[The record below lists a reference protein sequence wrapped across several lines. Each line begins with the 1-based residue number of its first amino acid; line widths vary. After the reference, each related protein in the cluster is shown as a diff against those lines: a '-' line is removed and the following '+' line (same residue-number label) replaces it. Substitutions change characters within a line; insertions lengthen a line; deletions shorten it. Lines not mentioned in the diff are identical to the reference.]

1 MPHLALIGNLS
12 IAFGGY
18 VVIRD
23 LSGTLPAQG
32 LTAILG
38 RSGSGKTTFLRAFN
52 RLNEE
57 FPGCE
62 TRGADTPGFRRHSLA
77 CLSPTGRK
85 Q

>member
-1 MPHLALIGNLS
+1 MPHLALLGNLS
-12 IAFGGY
+12 IAFGGH

-62 TRGADTPGFRRHSLA
+62 TRGG
-77 CLSPTGRK
+77 GRYA
-85 Q
+85 